1 MPRLFLAALVAA
13 SALLAGG
20 CDADARRT
28 DEAEANTVELDL
40 GPPGPTVEVPGLD
53 ALAHRPL
60 LRLDWGLA
68 ELIDIVV
75 YEDGLVLVADDDARR
90 QQFLSANI
98 GPGAAAAMAKQVVA
112 GGFFRLPHYGPNDC
126 MISDLSSAR
135 LLVRDGARWHQSTYY
150 GIGLDGVAAC
160 SGRSTVA
167 PDRLGRDRPNEPPP
181 PDKYSPPAFTRA
193 YVRLANFKLT
203 DPSPWQPEA
212 IRIHIDDLDC
222 ASASPWPV
230 GVRRPDG
237 DAKVSDLIGHYCLV
251 PGDQAAELHA
261 FARGESRP
269 GPSQPKGRGP
279 FNAFD
284 VYPAEEYLDKVVEAL
299 RRAAR

>member
-1 MPRLFLAALVAA
+1 LLGQEHGGRRPIGPRPTEGAA
-13 SALLAGG
+13 SAGQ
-20 CDADARRT
+20 
-28 DEAEANTVELDL
+28 
-40 GPPGPTVEVPGLD
+40 
-53 ALAHRPL
+53 
-60 LRLDWGLA
+60 
-68 ELIDIVV
+68 
-75 YEDGLVLVADDDARR
+75 VL
-90 QQFLSANI
+90 
-98 GPGAAAAMAKQVVA
+98 
-112 GGFFRLPHYGPNDC
+112 
-126 MISDLSSAR
+126 
-135 LLVRDGARWHQSTYY
+135 
-150 GIGLDGVAAC
+150 AAC
-160 SGRSTVA
+160 VH
-167 PDRLGRDRPNEPPP
+167 
-181 PDKYSPPAFTRA
+181 RA

-237 DAKVSDLIGHYCLV
+237 DAKISDLIGHYCLV

-284 VYPAEEYLDKVVEAL
+284 VYPAEEYLDEVVEAL